1 MSSPSSSPMMA
12 GSEILDGPSLMS
24 LQLHLWEEMFLSSF
38 SSSFLK
44 KKVTVPPSL
53 SLSSTQ
59 AHEGPW
65 AFIKALEPNLP
76 RPCPTGAHS

>member
-24 LQLHLWEEMFLSSF
+24 LQLHLWEEIFLSSF
-38 SSSFLK
+38 SS
-44 KKVTVPPSL
+44 KVTVPPTL

-76 RPCPTGAHS
+76 KPCPTGARS